1 MGPPITLSGF
11 NNIDFKVITDIIIN
25 AERQP
30 ITRIQSN
37 VRTEQSRL
45 SAYGSLISNLS
56 SLKSVFDGLK
66 DSEVYTNLKATV
78 GDSSVLGA
86 TATSSS
92 TKGTFTIEVTSLS
105 RPQVTASA
113 TGQFNNVDATII
125 DSGTFSITQSGTTTN
140 IDLSGVK
147 SLAQLRDAINNQQTG
162 VEASIINDGSA
173 TNPFRL
179 VLTSSNPGTT
189 NAFTVSDQTK
199 LGAGTPGTV
208 LNLST
213 DATNGVAKDTVLKYN
228 GITITSSSTNVSEA
242 IPGLSLNILKTGTT
256 TVTVD
261 DDNSTLKA
269 KVQEAVDAFNS
280 FNSFYT
286 QQIQSK
292 GSLPLYGDSLLRGV
306 NRQLRNFLASTSS
319 NSGVFKSAA
328 AIGIKLSLTGKLEID
343 NAALDSALSSKR
355 ADVATLLS
363 GDSGLAAQV
372 SNLIDGYTKSGG
384 TLANAQARSQTTIDS
399 YNKRIEVLEAQLA
412 LRRQTLTQQFTAAD
426 QAISQLNSQVNAL
439 AGLNN
444 QFRLF

>member
-1 MGPPITLSGF
+1 M
-11 NNIDFKVITDIIIN
+11 
-25 AERQP
+25 
-30 ITRIQSN
+30 
-37 VRTEQSRL
+37 
-45 SAYGSLISNLS
+45 
-56 SLKSVFDGLK
+56 
-66 DSEVYTNLKATV
+66 
-78 GDSSVLGA
+78 
-86 TATSSS
+86 
-92 TKGTFTIEVTSLS
+92 
-105 RPQVTASA
+105 TASA
-113 TGQFNNVDATII
+113 TGQFNDIDTTII

-140 IDLSGVK
+140 IDLSGVN

-162 VEASIINDGSA
+162 VKASIINDGSA

-213 DATNGVAKDTVLKYN
+213 DGTNGVAKDTVLKYN
-228 GITITSSSTNVSEA
+228 GITVTSSSTNVSDA

-256 TVTVD
+256 TVTVY

-269 KVQEAVDAFNS
+269 KVQTAVDAFNS

-328 AIGIKLSLTGKLEID
+328 AIGIKLSRTGQLEID

-355 ADVATLLS
+355 SDVATLLS